1 MRSLLYIPAH
11 NEKFIGK
18 AHERGADAIILD
30 LEDGVP
36 PAHKDQAR
44 DGLRAAVRAV
54 GQAGAKVFVRIN
66 TDARQ
71 AGDIAAVRCAGMKAW
86 SAPAVS
92 GTHCRC
98 LWAWLAPAVRPPL

>member
-44 DGLRAAVRAV
+44 DGLRAAVRAEDLP
-54 GQAGAKVFVRIN
+54 AGL
-66 TDARQ
+66 
-71 AGDIAAVRCAGMKAW
+71 
-86 SAPAVS
+86 PS
-92 GTHCRC
+92 GEEDFP
-98 LWAWLAPAVRPPL
+98 LLEPPLVVRRRDGRHTVAYAALRLSMGFPPGDLSPPAPD